1 MLNCK
6 VSLKINAGDNQTMAK
21 NFFWLHI
28 KKSGGTSIRTILQP
42 HYTLVDRSK
51 KPVNFIQSKPCQ
63 YNDILNNYRVVLG
76 EYQFKRTLFAK
87 KFLFKEEWAQ
97 MESFAFS
104 REPTDRVLS
113 MYFDLFR
120 GKFFFLK
127 HSRKNPK
134 LLFSNSY
141 RFDFFLDCALEARD
155 SSSIYTPLSLSFTT
169 HTAPMFEDV
178 TDDNGVIL
186 LKRIYRLENLERGVS
201 EVFESCGITKRPKQ
215 IEVRKNKN
223 KNRKSMPLSPLQII
237 KIRNIYE
244 KDFELYE
251 NAM

>member
-1 MLNCK
+1 M
-6 VSLKINAGDNQTMAK
+6 VK
-21 NFFWLHI
+21 NFFWLHV

-42 HYTLVDRSK
+42 HYTLVDRAK
-51 KPVNFIQSKPCQ
+51 KPVNFIQSKPSQ

-87 KFLFKEEWAQ
+87 KFLFREEWPQ
-97 MESFAFS
+97 IESFAFS

-113 MYFDLFR
+113 MYFDLFK
-120 GKFFFLK
+120 GKFFLK
-127 HSRKNPK
+127 HSIKSRKF
-134 LLFSNSY
+134 LFSNSY
-141 RFDFFLDCALEARD
+141 KFDFFLDCVLEARE
-155 SSSIYTPLSLSFTT
+155 SSSIYTPIGLSFTT

-178 TDDNGVIL
+178 TDNNGVIL
-186 LKRIYRLENLERGVS
+186 LKRIYRLENLQRGVN
-201 EVFESCGITKRPKQ
+201 EVFKSCGITKRQ
-215 IEVRKNKN
+215 ENIEVRKNKS
-223 KNRKSMPLSPLQII
+223 KNRKSMPLSSLQII